1 MLQLST
7 LLAMLMEMPMN
18 SSSPPLIILIAWLF
32 MLAAWSTLLERRVLS
47 FWQVTKHI
55 QLSLNN
61 LDGECND

>member
-1 MLQLST
+1 
-7 LLAMLMEMPMN
+7 MN